1 MKPGIINRRAVGRLS
16 RQRAKSFDRISLL
29 CIALAAT
36 LACGRARQTVPPLP
50 AAGPSQTDFVFEAVP
65 QVVAPGQASLLRWK
79 IQGAAKVTIEE
90 ASGTGTLRTIGEFD
104 GTGTLE
110 VRPARDSTYVVSCKG
125 STTFSCASVSIRVRV
140 GSP

>member
-1 MKPGIINRRAVGRLS
+1 MKPGIVDPRTVERLS
-16 RQRAKSFDRISLL
+16 RQRTKSFDRICLL
-29 CIALAAT
+29 CIALSAV
-36 LACGRARQTVPPLP
+36 LACGRVRQTVPATP
-50 AAGPSQTDFVFEAVP
+50 AAGQSQTDFVFEAVP
-65 QVVAPGQASLLRWK
+65 PVVAPGQASLLRWK

-90 ASGTGTLRTIGEFD
+90 ASGTGTLHTIGEFD

-140 GSP
+140 GLP